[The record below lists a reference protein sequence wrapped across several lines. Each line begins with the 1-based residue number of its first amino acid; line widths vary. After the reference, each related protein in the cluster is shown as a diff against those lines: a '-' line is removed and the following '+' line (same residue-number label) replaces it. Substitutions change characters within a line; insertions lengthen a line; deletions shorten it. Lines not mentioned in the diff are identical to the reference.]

1 MNQAPNT
8 SPLPQPG
15 SRREPVLTRASGVT
29 LIELTMT
36 MAIVAVLM
44 AVAIPSFQYV
54 TNANRMAS
62 EVNALLGDMQFAR
75 GEAIKQGL
83 TVIVC
88 TSSSDQKSCSGTSA
102 NWQSGWIVYVDTNN
116 NGSFDSGEPVV
127 RVAKA
132 FKGTDTFTDKANSTQ
147 SVSFN
152 REGFAP
158 AVPGGVLTINL
169 NDSTSN
175 SKWTRCVKINT
186 VGMLMTTTY
195 STATTPAWPG
205 ACQ

>member
-1 MNQAPNT
+1 MNQALANR
-8 SPLPQPG
+8 PLPQPG
-15 SRREPVLTRASGVT
+15 SRRERVLTRVSGVT

-88 TSSSDQKSCSGTSA
+88 TSSNQSTCSGSA

-116 NGSFDSGEPVV
+116 NGSFDTGEPVV

-132 FKGTDTFTDKANSTQ
+132 FKGTDTFTDKTNSTK

-152 REGFAP
+152 REGFG
-158 AVPGGVLTINL
+158 PGGVVTVNL

-195 STATTPAWPG
+195 SAATTPAWPG
-205 ACQ
+205 ACK

>member
-1 MNQAPNT
+1 MNQAPNKL
-8 SPLPQPG
+8 PLAG
-15 SRREPVLTRASGVT
+15 SREEPVLTRASGVT

-54 TNANRMAS
+54 TNSNRISS
-62 EVNALLGDMQFAR
+62 EANALLGDMQFAR

-88 TSSSDQKSCSGTSA
+88 TSSDQKTCSGSTS
-102 NWQSGWIVYVDTNN
+102 WKSGWIVYVDINN
-116 NGSFDSGEPVV
+116 NGTLDSGEPVV
-127 RVAKA
+127 RAAKA
-132 FKGTDTFTDKANSTQ
+132 FHGTDTFSDSAGSIK

-158 AVPGGVLTINL
+158 GGVVTINL
-169 NDSTSN
+169 HDSTSN

-186 VGMLMTTTY
+186 VGMLITTTY
-195 STATTPAWPG
+195 SAPTTPAWPG
-205 ACQ
+205 KCT

>member
-1 MNQAPNT
+1 MNQALNKL
-8 SPLPQPG
+8 PLPG
-15 SRREPVLTRASGVT
+15 SQREPVLTRASGVT

-54 TNANRMAS
+54 TNANRISS
-62 EVNALLGDMQFAR
+62 EANALLGDMQFAR

-88 TSSSDQKSCSGTSA
+88 TSSNQTSCSGSA
-102 NWQSGWIVYVDTNN
+102 NWQSGWIVYVDINN
-116 NGSFDSGEPVV
+116 SGTLDTGDPVV

-132 FKGTDTFTDKANSTQ
+132 FHGTDTFTDKTNGTK

-158 AVPGGVLTINL
+158 GGAVTINL
-169 NDSTSN
+169 HDSTSN
-175 SKWTRCVKINT
+175 SKWTRCMKIGT

-195 STATTPAWPG
+195 SAATTPTWPG
-205 ACQ
+205 ACT